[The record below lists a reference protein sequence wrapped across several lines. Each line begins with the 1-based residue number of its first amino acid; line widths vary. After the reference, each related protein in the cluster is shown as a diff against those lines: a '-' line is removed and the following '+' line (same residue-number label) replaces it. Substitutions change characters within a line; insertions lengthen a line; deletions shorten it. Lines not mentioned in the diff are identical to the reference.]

1 MKGYSFLVDSKIAR
15 ISETYANRKGI
26 SIDEAMKLFLGSA
39 TYRVL
44 NDAETG
50 VYLEVFEF
58 VYDMFAEEMGENLN
72 ETNNVN

>member
-1 MKGYSFLVDSKIAR
+1 MKGFRFLVDSKATR
-15 ISETYANRKGI
+15 ISEAYSIRKNI
-26 SIDEAMKLFLGSA
+26 TIDEAIKIFFGSA

-58 VYDMFAEEMGENLN
+58 VYDMFLYEMGEPLHGA
-72 ETNNVN
+72 